1 MLGYRYQIKQKSRE
15 KTVSNLL
22 ITYININE
30 EDKNMKAQGKS
41 IVVTGGGN
49 GVGRE
54 LVFQLLGKGATVF
67 AADINEDALKET
79 VRLAENSKRLFT
91 YVVDISNKEAVFTFA
106 EKVIEEHGT
115 VDGIINNA
123 GIIQPFTYLNELGM
137 DRIDRVLNINFYG
150 TLYMIKAFLPHL
162 LKRPEAHIVNVS
174 SMGGF
179 LPVPGQSIYG
189 ASKAAVKLLSEGLAS
204 ELKATNVNVSVVIPG
219 GIATD
224 IKKNSN
230 IAYNV
235 SKESSKAN
243 MLLTPVKAAELV
255 IKAME
260 KKKLR
265 AYIGKDCNVMNV
277 LYKISS
283 SFAMNMINKVM
294 SASEH

>member
-1 MLGYRYQIKQKSRE
+1 MKVK
-15 KTVSNLL
+15 
-22 ITYININE
+22 
-30 EDKNMKAQGKS
+30 DKN

-54 LVFQLLGKGATVF
+54 LVFQLLNKGATVF
-67 AADINEDALKET
+67 AADINEEALKET
-79 VRLAENSKRLFT
+79 ERLTGNNKRLFT
-91 YVVDISNKEAVFTFA
+91 YVVDISNNDMVKEFA
-106 EKVIEEHGT
+106 ENVMAEHGK

-123 GIIQPFTYLNELGM
+123 GIIQPFIYLNELEM
-137 DRIDRVLNINFYG
+137 SRIDRVMNINFYG
-150 TLYMIKAFLPHL
+150 TLYMVKAFLPYL

-189 ASKAAVKLLSEGLAS
+189 ASKAAVKLLSEGLSS
-204 ELKATNVNVSVVIPG
+204 ELKATNVKVSVVIPG

-230 IAYNV
+230 IAYSV
-235 SKESSKAN
+235 SKDSEKSS
-243 MLLTPVKAAELV
+243 LVLTPVKAAELI
-255 IKAME
+255 IKSME

-265 AYIGKDCNVMNV
+265 AYIGKDCKAMNA
-277 LYKISS
+277 LYKLNSF
-283 SFAMNMINKVM
+283 FAMSMINKVM

>member
-1 MLGYRYQIKQKSRE
+1 
-15 KTVSNLL
+15 
-22 ITYININE
+22 
-30 EDKNMKAQGKS
+30 MKVQGKN

-54 LVFQLLGKGATVF
+54 LVFQLLNKGATVF
-67 AADINEDALKET
+67 AADINEEALKET
-79 VRLAENSKRLFT
+79 VRLTGNNNRLFT
-91 YVVDISNKEAVFTFA
+91 YVVDISNNDRVKAFA
-106 EKVIEEHGT
+106 EKVIEDHGK

-123 GIIQPFTYLNELGM
+123 GIIQPFIYLKELEM
-137 DRIDRVLNINFYG
+137 SRIERVMNINFYG
-150 TLYMIKAFLPHL
+150 TLYMVKAFLPYL

-189 ASKAAVKLLSEGLAS
+189 ASKAAVKLLSEGLSS
-204 ELKATNVNVSVVIPG
+204 ELKATNVKVSVVIPG

-230 IAYNV
+230 IAHNV
-235 SKESSKAN
+235 SKDSTKSN
-243 MLLTPVKAAELV
+243 LVLTPVKAAELI
-255 IKAME
+255 IKSME

-265 AYIGKDCNVMNV
+265 AYIGKDCKAMNA
-277 LYKISS
+277 LYKLNSF
-283 SFAMNMINKVM
+283 FAMSMINKVM